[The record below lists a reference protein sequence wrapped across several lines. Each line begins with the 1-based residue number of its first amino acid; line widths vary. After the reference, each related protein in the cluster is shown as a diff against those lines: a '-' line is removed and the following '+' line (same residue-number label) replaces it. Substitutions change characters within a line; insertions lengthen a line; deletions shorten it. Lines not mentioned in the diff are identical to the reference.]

1 MCTIS
6 IGIPHMAGLLAR
18 IQPQHP
24 LWLQIRFEGKINT
37 RSMTYIQGQTLCP
50 AESTET
56 WEYAASICSS
66 NGQGGTNCQGGLVP
80 DEDANLR
87 CSDCS
92 LYPSKPECGRQS
104 ISNLTFLTLY
114 HLLAPY

>member
-56 WEYAASICSS
+56 WEYATSD
-66 NGQGGTNCQGGLVP
+66 GLVP

-92 LYPSKPECGRQS
+92 LYPSQPECGRQS
-104 ISNLTFLTLY
+104 ITTLTFLTLY
-114 HLLAPY
+114 NLLAPY